1 MFTDY
6 IKGYVVI
13 KIDGIGKER
22 FITLCGKRSIVLK
35 NIYMQ
40 NNVYYAR
47 LSWDEYRRIPEIV
60 HRTAVEAVLVEKHGL
75 PFLLSGLYKK
85 WNMIWGLATGLC
97 IVAIL
102 NCFIWSV
109 EFQDLTNI
117 TTEQMERYLL
127 EEGVDFPCFKG
138 NVSCEKLKESMRKA
152 FPEVSWVSASKEGC
166 KLILRVKEQE
176 TVSGDQN
183 TTVGEERQQVLVA
196 QEEGKIVSMITRR
209 GTPCKKEGDT
219 VEKGEVLG
227 DGDVYTYN
235 QDGTVKNVYHY
246 TPDADVLIEHSLQQH
261 IKIPARKMVK
271 EYGKKRRLFWIRIG
285 EKEFSA
291 ESFLHPK
298 KAMELVKD
306 YPLQNRLLRGS
317 SFILFGSEDVY
328 PYTYQ
333 LVPYSDL
340 ERNNI
345 IREKTDLMIERLQ
358 EKGVSIRQK
367 NVTIEKNDD
376 NWDIVVKFVLWS
388 KQSVVQGWF

>member
-127 EEGVDFPCFKG
+127 VEGVEFAPEEYGIAF
-138 NVSCEKLKESMRKA
+138 RK
-152 FPEVSWVSASKEGC
+152 
-166 KLILRVKEQE
+166 
-176 TVSGDQN
+176 
-183 TTVGEERQQVLVA
+183 
-196 QEEGKIVSMITRR
+196 
-209 GTPCKKEGDT
+209 
-219 VEKGEVLG
+219 
-227 DGDVYTYN
+227 GDVKLTN
-235 QDGTVKNVYHY
+235 EVQKTLEAMAADGTV
-246 TPDADVLIEHSLQQH
+246 A
-261 IKIPARKMVK
+261 KIA
-271 EYGKKRRLFWIRIG
+271 
-285 EKEFSA
+285 EKW
-291 ESFLHPK
+291 
-298 KAMELVKD
+298 
-306 YPLQNRLLRGS
+306 
-317 SFILFGSEDVY
+317 FGS
-328 PYTYQ
+328 
-333 LVPYSDL
+333 
-340 ERNNI
+340 
-345 IREKTDLMIERLQ
+345 
-358 EKGVSIRQK
+358 
-367 NVTIEKNDD
+367 
-376 NWDIVVKFVLWS
+376 DITVIGK
-388 KQSVVQGWF
+388 